1 MEYISPSFSKIIRRR
16 STHLEGAKINLDRP
30 VTMKAVPSS
39 RISWQMCVQQRYTML
54 ITISLFS
61 CRCKLG
67 SQHVSMRFNS
77 FPPVICRQTSNFR
90 DFVNNSGYFMINLNY
105 SIWIMYNSNKY
116 INKYRIKYFSFTFKL
131 KIFESFKLK
140 MYCKNFLILKKL
152 IFKLKICLEVRN
164 SRNVLWKILN
174 FS

>member
-77 FPPVICRQTSNFR
+77 FPSVICRQTSNFR
-90 DFVNNSGYFMINLNY
+90 DFVSNSGCFMINLNY
-105 SIWIMYNSNKY
+105 FISSQCTIR
-116 INKYRIKYFSFTFKL
+116 INIQINRIKYFSFTFKD
-131 KIFESFKLK
+131 
-140 MYCKNFLILKKL
+140 
-152 IFKLKICLEVRN
+152 
-164 SRNVLWKILN
+164 LWIV
-174 FS
+174 

>member
-1 MEYISPSFSKIIRRR
+1 MEYISPPFSKIIRRK

-90 DFVNNSGYFMINLNY
+90 DFVSNSGCFMINLNY
-105 SIWIMYNSNKY
+105 FIRVMYNSNKY
-116 INKYRIKYFSFTFKL
+116 TNKYQINYFFFFTFKL

-140 MYCKNFLILKKL
+140 MYCKNFLILKRL
-152 IFKLKICLEVRN
+152 IFKLKICLEEKYFIESLKV
-164 SRNVLWKILN
+164 K
-174 FS
+174 